1 MHHNTCIRLKK
12 TPCILTAKLEFLLSK
27 SSWLDRFFFFVRF
40 KEVHVGQVPHTRG
53 EIRWV
58 NPYMNQAKEI
68 LSPKKQRKYCLIV
81 MLVAVS
87 LVGLI
92 IFLKGI
98 MVKCDLLN
106 VYSLPRTLT

>member
-1 MHHNTCIRLKK
+1 M
-12 TPCILTAKLEFLLSK
+12 FLLSK
-27 SSWLDRFFFFVRF
+27 SSWLDRFFFVRF

-81 MLVAVS
+81 MLVAFF

-106 VYSLPRTLT
+106 VVYQEP